1 MSILSRLCLLWM
13 KSCGSIFSYAALL
26 LLVTITNHHQSMN
39 VRDFL
44 FFVCIWTGLNLVALH
59 SLPIYVCDKQNAL
72 EDYHCIFKRSFVVVI
87 SYWWLLVWHFFR
99 PIFARLRLVTFT
111 KCPFQGAP
119 RGAATL
125 RRRTVRRWRRSLL
138 VLQENRKFN
147 VKSDTCSFKMNRT
160 RINNYNISY
169 VMRNVYCNIV
179 W

>member
-1 MSILSRLCLLWM
+1 M